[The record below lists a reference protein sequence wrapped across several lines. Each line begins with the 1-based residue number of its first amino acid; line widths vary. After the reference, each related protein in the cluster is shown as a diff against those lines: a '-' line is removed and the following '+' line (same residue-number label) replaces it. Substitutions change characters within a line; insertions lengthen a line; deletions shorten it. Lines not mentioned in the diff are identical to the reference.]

1 MPEGVFDGG
10 ERVDAGVDDRQGRPE
25 PPPDP
30 EKAPKGWRWDRTAKD
45 WVARQRAAAA
55 GEEAPEE
62 GERPP
67 RADSAWATGPDGRE
81 RHEGVPPQVP
91 GDDDRDYVPL
101 TDDQR
106 IDIEAILELFF
117 QPLLTGLAMRDPYC
131 GGELLEHWDRIRE
144 KSLPLIARSPAV
156 VEWMTKAGGAMDWLA
171 FAAAL
176 QPVATAVWRH
186 HVSHS
191 VVIDDEGQARPAVD
205 ADRYP
210 A

>member
-10 ERVDAGVDDRQGRPE
+10 ERVDAGVDERQGRPE

-30 EKAPKGWRWDRTAKD
+30 VRAPKGWRWDRSAKD
-45 WVARQRAAAA
+45 WVARQRAAVA
-55 GEEAPEE
+55 GEETSDET
-62 GERPP
+62 ERPP
-67 RADSAWATGPDGRE
+67 RTDSAWATGLDGRE
-81 RHEGVPPQVP
+81 RHEGVEVR
-91 GDDDRDYVPL
+91 GDDDDSGYVPL
-101 TDDQR
+101 TDEQR
-106 IDIEAILELFF
+106 VDVEAILELFF

-191 VVIDDEGQARPAVD
+191 VVLDDDGHAQPTLD
-205 ADRYP
+205 GDRYP